1 MSRNPTILV
10 VDDEEIIRNILVK
23 LINAMGYSVL
33 QAANSTQAVS
43 MTRQHRPDM
52 LLLDMIMPGVDSLE
66 VLRTVRGDGDLN
78 ETAIVLISAIDDL
91 DIVASYIEAGAD
103 DFLPKPFNST
113 LLKLKIR
120 NALERKN
127 SRIRLQAALQCRE
140 EFCRQ
145 LAHDLN
151 NSLTG
156 IMMSAELLMMEQH
169 TSSSKQHLE
178 DIIAATEQVSALIK
192 QRRSAIA
199 AA

>member
-1 MSRNPTILV
+1 MSRKPTILV

-23 LINAMGYSVL
+23 LIYAIGYSVL
-33 QAANSTQAVS
+33 QASNSTQAVS
-43 MTRQHRPDM
+43 MTRRHKPD
-52 LLLDMIMPGVDSLE
+52 LVLLDMIMPGVDSMQ
-66 VLRTVRGDGDLN
+66 VLKTVRGDDDLKD
-78 ETAIVLISAIDDL
+78 TAIVLISAIDDL

-113 LLKLKIR
+113 LLNLKIR

-127 SRIRLQAALQCRE
+127 SRLQLQAALQCSE

-156 IMMSAELLMMEQH
+156 IIMSAELLLMEKDLGP
-169 TSSSKQHLE
+169 SKQHLE
-178 DIIAATEQVSALIK
+178 EIIAATEQVSALIK
-192 QRRSAIA
+192 QRRGAIGA
-199 AA
+199 T